1 MIQEHIVKYVKRT
14 LLKLILNLLTLLQY
28 CDKELYLRR
37 ALISIF
43 KGELVLLIFE
53 YSESEISRT

>member
-14 LLKLILNLLTLLQY
+14 LLKLLLNLLTLLRY
-28 CDKELYLRR
+28 RDKELYLS
-37 ALISIF
+37 ISIF
-43 KGELVLLIFE
+43 KGELVLLILE